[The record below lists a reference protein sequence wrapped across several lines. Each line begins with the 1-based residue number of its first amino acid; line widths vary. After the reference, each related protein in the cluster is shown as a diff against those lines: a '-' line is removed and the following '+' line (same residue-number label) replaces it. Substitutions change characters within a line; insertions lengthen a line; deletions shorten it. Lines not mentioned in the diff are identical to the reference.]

1 MDSKTLT
8 DLGDLCYIY
17 WKAISRTATLKGVI
31 FMSRYICFDV
41 ETPNL
46 RNDRMSAIGIC
57 VVEDG
62 VISAEYYSLVNPEE
76 GFDAFNIQLT
86 GITPD
91 MAAEAPTFA
100 ELWPTLGPI
109 MRSGLLV
116 AHNAQFDMSVLSKC
130 LRAYKI
136 PCKDITEYAC
146 TCRMGKRIV
155 PWMPNHKLDT
165 MCRELNIDLNHH
177 NAGSDA
183 RACAEILRYYISKG
197 TRIEDHIRPYS
208 LSGAKTLKK

>member
-1 MDSKTLT
+1 MP
-8 DLGDLCYIY
+8 
-17 WKAISRTATLKGVI
+17 
-31 FMSRYICFDV
+31 RYICFDV

-46 RNDRMSAIGIC
+46 RNDRMSAIGVC
-57 VVEDG
+57 VVENG
-62 VISAEYYSLVNPEE
+62 EIVEEHYSIVNPEE
-76 GFDAFNIQLT
+76 HFDLFNIQLT

-91 MAAEAPTFA
+91 MAADAPTFA
-100 ELWPTLGPI
+100 ELWSALGPI

-130 LRAYKI
+130 LRAYRI
-136 PCKDITEYAC
+136 PCPEITKYAC

-197 TRIEDHIRPYS
+197 ARIEDHIRSYS